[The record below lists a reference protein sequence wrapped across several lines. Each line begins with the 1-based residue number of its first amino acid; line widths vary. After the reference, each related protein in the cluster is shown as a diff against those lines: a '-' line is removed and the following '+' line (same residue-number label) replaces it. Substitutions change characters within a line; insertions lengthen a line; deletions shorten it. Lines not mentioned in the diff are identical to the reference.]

1 LERLERSLARQV
13 VGFETHSIMDLN
25 FDEGRKRD
33 PHVLYDQPFA
43 MFRDNDAGEV
53 VEDVL
58 QKWAVEKGLVNL
70 DDNLKQIMDTSAL
83 IVTGFEK
90 WTVGEEFVEVDMELQ

>member
-1 LERLERSLARQV
+1 MY
-13 VGFETHSIMDLN
+13 T
-25 FDEGRKRD
+25 
-33 PHVLYDQPFA
+33 
-43 MFRDNDAGEV
+43 
-53 VEDVL
+53 VL
-58 QKWAVEKGLVNL
+58 QKWVVEKGLVNL